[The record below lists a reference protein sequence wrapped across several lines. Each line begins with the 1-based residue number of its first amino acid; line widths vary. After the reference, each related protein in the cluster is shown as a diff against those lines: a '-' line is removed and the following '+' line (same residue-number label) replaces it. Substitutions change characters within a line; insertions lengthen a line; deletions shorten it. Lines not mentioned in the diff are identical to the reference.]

1 VSADSDEWSVG
12 KLDLDAY
19 LRRIGYPGPADPSE
33 ATLTALYRAHLAAIR
48 FENLGIFIDGGV
60 RVDLESIQDKLVF
73 RGRGGYCY
81 EHAQLFGAVLERLGF
96 GVERLLARVGPDGG
110 PARPR
115 THLTLRVRAG
125 QQVWLADPGF
135 GSSPPAPLSLRRYSA
150 SVRGDKAPPGGPPGP
165 GGENRPAGGPQ
176 EVDGWIYDVIPDT
189 EHGAEA
195 NTLFSGLS
203 PEESDGLDHQKKEHS
218 VWKLREYQAGQ
229 WVTLHRWDDAVVQP
243 VDVLLSNHYTSTH
256 PDSWFTW
263 QPVIV
268 RRDPGAIRSILG
280 RSYTVTT
287 AGHAKTRRELTD
299 QEFAAALTGEFAL
312 PLTVDEVAAAV
323 AAPAGRDREPVAG
336 VAPGT

>member
-73 RGRGGYCY
+73 RARGGYCY

-150 SVRGDKAPPGGPPGP
+150 SVRGDKAPPGGTPDP
-165 GGENRPAGGPQ
+165 GGEDRPAGGSQ
-176 EVDGWIYDVIPDT
+176 EVDGWIYDVTPDA
-189 EHGAEA
+189 EHGAE
-195 NTLFSGLS
+195 
-203 PEESDGLDHQKKEHS
+203 

-229 WVTLHRWDDAVVQP
+229 WVTLHRWDEAVVQP

-268 RRDPGAIRSILG
+268 RRDPGAIRSILC

-323 AAPAGRDREPVAG
+323 AAPVGRDREPVAG

>member
-1 VSADSDEWSVG
+1 MSTDGDVWSVA

-19 LRRIGYPGPADPSE
+19 LRRTGYTGPLDASE

-60 RVDLESIQDKLVF
+60 RVDLESIQEKLVL

-115 THLTLRVRAG
+115 THLTLRVRSG

-135 GSSPPAPLSLRRYSA
+135 GSSPPAPLSLRRYRS
-150 SVRGDKAPPGGPPGP
+150 
-165 GGENRPAGGPQ
+165 GGPQ
-176 EVDGWIYDVIPDT
+176 EVDGWIYEVTPDT
-189 EHGAEA
+189 EHGARV
-195 NTLFSGLS
+195 T
-203 PEESDGLDHQKKEHS
+203 
-218 VWKLREYQAGQ
+218 KLREYQAGE
-229 WVTLHRWDDAVVQP
+229 WVTLHRWDEASVQP
-243 VDVLLSNHYTSTH
+243 ADVLLSNHYTSTH

-268 RRDPGAIRSILG
+268 RRDPDAIRSIVG
-280 RSYTVTT
+280 RGYTVTS
-287 AGHAKTRRELTD
+287 AGHAKTRRVLSD
-299 QEFAAALTGEFAL
+299 VEFAAALTGAFG
-312 PLTVDEVAAAV
+312 LTLTGDEVAALV
-323 AAPAGRDREPVAG
+323 AAPSGQDREPVPG
-336 VAPGT
+336 VTPGT